1 MSKTLKLKNR
11 FKTKRVYEPASEED
25 SFRVFV
31 ERLWPRGISKE
42 KAKIDLWLKDIA
54 PSTELRKWFNH
65 DPAKWNEFKKRYHD
79 EIGSKKD
86 LVEVILEKLSKGT
99 VTLLYASREERYNA
113 ATALLDY
120 LKGKK

>member
-1 MSKTLKLKNR
+1 
-11 FKTKRVYEPASEED
+11 
-25 SFRVFV
+25 V